1 MNFNKKAQNITNP
14 WPLLLILTIIAL
26 ISTAFFSFGQDLA
39 SDPSSAINDE
49 SRAYIYNNSGFQL
62 PDRSAD
68 DATDVFYASET
79 ASEGNLKDYALE
91 FQFYREKSSTLR
103 SIFQTI
109 YNLPVFFLKM
119 LNIPIVGTWSIMVAI
134 INGLIWVLIFYLIY
148 RIIRG
153 IIK

>member
-14 WPLLLILTIIAL
+14 WPLLLVLTIIAL

-119 LNIPIVGTWSIMVAI
+119 LNIPIVDTWSVMVAI